1 MKTILVDD
9 EPLMLDMFEIECSGI
24 DGIEMQAVFT
34 KSEEAL
40 EYARL
45 NTVELALLD
54 VQMPGMNGIQL
65 ASELRKISPEMV
77 IVFITAFP
85 EYTPDILDVQGDY
98 IVLKP
103 YSRKRVEDMACR
115 AKLLSA
121 RMKKRVYIRTFGEF
135 GVFLDG
141 NALVIHSKNSLELLA
156 ILVDKRGG
164 AVSAESAFPVLFEN
178 DVYSQKSSSKYR
190 KALLGL
196 ERDLRESGA
205 GEILRREGKFV
216 SLLTDRVDCDL
227 FRFMDGD
234 PEALMQFNEE
244 YMSQYSWGEYTLGY
258 LVRLKADMENKPGA
272 GEKR

>member
-9 EPLMLDMFEIECSGI
+9 EPLMLDMFDIECSGI
-24 DGIEMQAVFT
+24 DGIEMQAMFT
-34 KSEEAL
+34 RSEEAL
-40 EYARL
+40 EYAMHS
-45 NTVELALLD
+45 TVELALLD
-54 VQMPGMNGIQL
+54 VQMPGMNGIEL

-85 EYTPDILDVQGDY
+85 EYTPDILDVRGDY

-103 YSRKRVEDMACR
+103 YSRERVEDMARR

-121 RMKKRVYIRTFGEF
+121 RMKKRVSIRTFGRF

-156 ILVDKRGG
+156 LLVDRRGG
-164 AVSAESAFPVLFEN
+164 AVSAESAFPVLFEG
-178 DVYSQKSSSKYR
+178 DVYSENSSSKYR
-190 KALLGL
+190 KALINL
-196 ERDLRESGA
+196 EKDLQENGASDIIRRDGR
-205 GEILRREGKFV
+205 FV
-216 SLLTDRVDCDL
+216 NLCTDRVDCDF

-234 PEALMQFNEE
+234 PEAVMQFNGE

-258 LVRLKADMENKPGA
+258 LVRRKAELENDPAA
-272 GEKR
+272 GEHR

>member
-9 EPLMLDMFEIECSGI
+9 EPLMLDMFDIECSGI
-24 DGIEMQAVFT
+24 DGIEMQAMFT
-34 KSEEAL
+34 RSEEAL
-40 EYARL
+40 EYAMHS
-45 NTVELALLD
+45 TVELALLD
-54 VQMPGMNGIQL
+54 VQMPGMNGIEL

-85 EYTPDILDVQGDY
+85 EYTPDILDVRGDY

-103 YSRKRVEDMACR
+103 YSRERVEDMARR

-121 RMKKRVYIRTFGEF
+121 RMKKRVSIRTFGRF

-156 ILVDKRGG
+156 LLVDRRGG
-164 AVSAESAFPVLFEN
+164 AVSAESAFPVLFEG
-178 DVYSQKSSSKYR
+178 DVYSENSSSKYR
-190 KALLGL
+190 KALINL
-196 ERDLRESGA
+196 EKDLQENGASDIIRRDGR
-205 GEILRREGKFV
+205 FV
-216 SLLTDRVDCDL
+216 NLCTDRVDCDL

-234 PEALMQFNEE
+234 PEAVMQFNGE

-258 LVRLKADMENKPGA
+258 LVRRKAELENDPAA
-272 GEKR
+272 GEHR

>member
-9 EPLMLDMFEIECSGI
+9 EPLMLDMFDIECSGI
-24 DGIEMQAVFT
+24 DGIEMQAMFT
-34 KSEEAL
+34 RSEEAL
-40 EYARL
+40 EYAMHS
-45 NTVELALLD
+45 TVELALLD
-54 VQMPGMNGIQL
+54 VQMPGMNGIEL

-85 EYTPDILDVQGDY
+85 EYTPDILDVRGDY

-103 YSRKRVEDMACR
+103 YSRERVEDMARR

-121 RMKKRVYIRTFGEF
+121 RMKKRVSIRTFGRF

-156 ILVDKRGG
+156 LLVDRRGG
-164 AVSAESAFPVLFEN
+164 AVSAESAFPVLFEG
-178 DVYSQKSSSKYR
+178 DVYSENSSSKYR
-190 KALLGL
+190 KALINL
-196 ERDLRESGA
+196 EKDLQENGASDIIRRDGR
-205 GEILRREGKFV
+205 FV
-216 SLLTDRVDCDL
+216 NLCTDRVDCDL

-234 PEALMQFNEE
+234 PEAVMQFNGE

-258 LVRLKADMENKPGA
+258 LVRRKAELENDPA
-272 GEKR
+272 TGEHR